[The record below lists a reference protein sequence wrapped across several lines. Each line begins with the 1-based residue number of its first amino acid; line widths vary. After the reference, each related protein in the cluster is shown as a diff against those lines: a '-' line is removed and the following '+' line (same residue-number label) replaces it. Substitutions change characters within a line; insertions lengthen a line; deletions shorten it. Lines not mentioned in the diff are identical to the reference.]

1 MFLYDLW
8 HYVDLFAF
16 IIFCTLFVNIFSY
29 DGISFDW
36 PKNNI
41 LFFKICCFLSFMFI
55 SFTLKYLIH
64 FYLQYLFELE
74 IYSSAHSNPSFT
86 YKHYSLP
93 TQSLNLR
100 TLSRLTDLRFRLQ
113 SLRRLSGI
121 YIVKLG
127 AVLGIDGDN
136 LGVPLHMLSDEVSL
150 EMLIRFEFE

>member
-1 MFLYDLW
+1 MIFIAFLQKITSFFQNLLLFKF
-8 HYVDLFAF
+8 YVY
-16 IIFCTLFVNIFSY
+16 FVYI
-29 DGISFDW
+29 
-36 PKNNI
+36 K
-41 LFFKICCFLSFMFI
+41 
-55 SFTLKYLIH
+55 TLIH

-86 YKHYSLP
+86 YKHYSLS

-150 EMLIRFEFE
+150 EMLIRFEKIIKDSSEVN